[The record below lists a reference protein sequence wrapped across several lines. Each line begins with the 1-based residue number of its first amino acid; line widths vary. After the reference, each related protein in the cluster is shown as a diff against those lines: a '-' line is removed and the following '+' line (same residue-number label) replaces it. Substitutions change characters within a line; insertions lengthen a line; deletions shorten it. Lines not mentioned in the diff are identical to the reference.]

1 MGIGF
6 YNMNRS
12 IPMDWRRNNNI
23 YKDYWRLSLS
33 PYTFVI
39 NPYNRQFITAL
50 SDLMIDRGKPKGI
63 PIILFLYI

>member
-1 MGIGF
+1 
-6 YNMNRS
+6 MNRS
-12 IPMDWRRNNNI
+12 IPMDWRMNNNI

-39 NPYNRQFITAL
+39 TPYNRQFITAL

-63 PIILFLYI
+63 SIILFLYI